1 VYVCLALR
9 RETKRKYD
17 SLPALNEEDGSGDR
31 RRGDGRLLVRVS
43 DAFSRDTIP
52 VACGAEAQSANK
64 HKIIF
69 LKHKMKLGTIAAL
82 SMAVASEVTMFIYL
96 APAVL
101 SL

>member
-1 VYVCLALR
+1 MYVCLALR

-43 DAFSRDTIP
+43 DAFLDTP
-52 VACGAEAQSANK
+52 VACGAVAQSANK

>member
-1 VYVCLALR
+1 MR
-9 RETKRKYD
+9 RMGRVTDDEVMAGFSFE
-17 SLPALNEEDGSGDR
+17 SLMPSL
-31 RRGDGRLLVRVS
+31 
-43 DAFSRDTIP
+43 DTP